1 MILDLPYT
9 GNVLNHPFKFHLKA
23 INGPYPSCGKQEK
36 QRTKSLGMNFER
48 KVTLEKLFTSY

>member
-9 GNVLNHPFKFHLKA
+9 GNILTQTLQFHLKA
-23 INGPYPSCGKQEK
+23 INGPYPSCGKGEEF
-36 QRTKSLGMNFER
+36 NFER